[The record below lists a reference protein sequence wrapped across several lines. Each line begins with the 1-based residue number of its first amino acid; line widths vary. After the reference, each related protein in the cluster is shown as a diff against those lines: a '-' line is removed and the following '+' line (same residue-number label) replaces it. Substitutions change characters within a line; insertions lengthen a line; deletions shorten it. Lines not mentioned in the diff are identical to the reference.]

1 MKAGWLNKI
10 DLGNSG
16 FIFKFDIF
24 KQQAMNSI
32 KKVFFL
38 ISIFCVFNKCGI
50 QDSNSDSI
58 SVNSPDRKIRAEIY
72 KDADSKLLYKVEAT
86 GKEIITA
93 SRLGIVSDSIDLGSN
108 IRFGSVKSGRIDEIY
123 SVFGVHNEAVNRC
136 NTKTVEIQT
145 EGENWFL
152 DIRAYDDGVAV
163 RSRLAAKAN
172 RHIQGEATEWK
183 VPSKTLYWY
192 QTDLVSYEGTFE
204 KVMVDTL
211 ASDQIIGLPVTAL
224 LPAGNYALLTEASLM
239 DYSDLA
245 VKTSGEGTLKAFFHA
260 EEEGWTTNE
269 EVIQPWRVT
278 LIANDLNSLVN
289 SDLIRN
295 LCPPPSS
302 ELVNANWI
310 KPGRVAWNWWSTPR
324 LVYDQQH
331 QWVDWAKQLGFEYY
345 LIDAGWTRWQEDNM
359 NAWDGLTE
367 VVSYA
372 KSVGVDIWIWLHSR
386 EVSNEADRTRIFE
399 NAVKTGVSGL
409 KIDFVPKCTHEWSNW
424 YEATL
429 KDAAKNK
436 LMVDFHG
443 AVKPTGRER
452 TWPNELTREAIRG
465 HEYHIK
471 RYKRILEPDHD
482 CVVPFNRFVQGFAD
496 YTPTVFNPSELL
508 GYTWSREIA
517 QAIVF
522 TSPFL
527 CYADHPENYLKN
539 PAINIIKAIP
549 STWDET
555 IVLQDS
561 EIGKCAAFARR
572 SGNAWFI
579 GIINGDKSKNIDI
592 PLSFLPAGTYTLI
605 AYEDDPDRDDGIIQH
620 VSTVSQS
627 DSIKLTIRPKGGFV
641 AELTKR

>member
-1 MKAGWLNKI
+1 
-10 DLGNSG
+10 
-16 FIFKFDIF
+16 
-24 KQQAMNSI
+24 MNSI

-38 ISIFCVFNKCGI
+38 ISIVCLLNKCGY
-50 QDSNSDSI
+50 QNSNSDTI
-58 SVNSPDRKIRAEIY
+58 SVKSPDGRIHVEIY
-72 KDADSKLLYKVEAT
+72 KDADSKLLYKVEAD
-86 GKEIITA
+86 GNPVITP
-93 SRLGIVSDSIDLGSN
+93 SRLGILCDSIDLGSN
-108 IRFGSVKSGRIDEIY
+108 IRFGSVKSGQIDETY
-123 SVFGVHNEAVNRC
+123 SIFGVHNEAVNSC

-172 RHIQGEATEWK
+172 RHIQGETTEWK

-192 QTDLVSYEGTFE
+192 QADLVAYEGTYA

-224 LPAGNYALLTEASLM
+224 LPAGNYALLTEANLV

-260 EEEGWTTNE
+260 EEEGWTTND

-278 LIANDLNSLVN
+278 LIENDLNALVN

-295 LCPPPSS
+295 LCPAPSS
-302 ELVNANWI
+302 ELVNADWI
-310 KPGRVAWNWWSTPR
+310 KPGRVAWNWWSTPA
-324 LVYDQQH
+324 LIYSQQH

-345 LIDAGWTRWQEDNM
+345 LIDAGWTRWQEGNM
-359 NAWDGLTE
+359 NAWDCLTE

-399 NAVKTGVSGL
+399 NAVKAGVSGL

-429 KDAAKNK
+429 KDAAKNR

-443 AVKPTGRER
+443 AVKPTGRVR
-452 TWPNELTREAIRG
+452 TWPNELTREAVRG

-482 CVVPFNRFVQGFAD
+482 CIIPFNRFVQGFAD

-508 GYTWSREIA
+508 GYTWPREIA

-539 PAINIIKAIP
+539 PSINIIKAIP

-561 EIGKCAAFARR
+561 EIGKCAEFARR
-572 SGNAWFI
+572 SGDKWFI
-579 GIINGDKSKNIDI
+579 GIINGDESKNIDI
-592 PLSFLPAGTYTLI
+592 PLSFLPAGNYTLT
-605 AYEDDPDRDDGIIQH
+605 AYEDDPDRDDGLVQH

-627 DSIKLTIRPKGGFV
+627 DKIKLTIRPKGGFA
-641 AELTKR
+641 AELTKI

>member
-1 MKAGWLNKI
+1 MSEILKYTNMK
-10 DLGNSG
+10 
-16 FIFKFDIF
+16 
-24 KQQAMNSI
+24 SI
-32 KKVFFL
+32 NRGMLL
-38 ISIFCVFNKCGI
+38 ISIFCFLNQCGI
-50 QDSNSDSI
+50 QKKVSDAI
-58 SVNSPDRKIRAEIY
+58 QVYSPDGKICVEMF
-72 KDADSKLLYKVEAT
+72 KDTDSKLLYKVTAS
-86 GKEIITA
+86 GMEIITP
-93 SRLGIVSDSIDLGSN
+93 SRFGIISDSIDLGSN
-108 IRFGSVKSGRIDEIY
+108 ITFGSVESGMIDETY
-123 SVFGVHNEAVNRC
+123 SVFGIHNKAINRC
-136 NTKTVEIQT
+136 NTKTVEVRT
-145 EGENWFL
+145 GGEKWFL
-152 DIRAYDDGVAV
+152 DIRAYNDGVAV
-163 RSRLAAKAN
+163 RSRLSAKPD
-172 RHIQGEATEWK
+172 RHITGEVTEWK
-183 VPSKTLYWY
+183 LPSNTLYWY
-192 QTDLVSYEGTFE
+192 QTDLVSYEGTFQ
-204 KVMVDTL
+204 KVLTDTL

-224 LPAGNYALLTEASLM
+224 LSSGKYALLTEANLV

-245 VKTSGEGTLKAFFHA
+245 VKSGEGGTLKGFFHA
-260 EEEGWTTNE
+260 EEEGWFTND
-269 EVIQPWRVT
+269 EVTQPWRVI
-278 LIANDLNSLVN
+278 LIPDDLNALVN

-302 ELVNANWI
+302 ELVNADWI
-310 KPGRVAWNWWSTPR
+310 KPGRAAWNWWSTPA
-324 LVYDQQH
+324 LVYNQQH
-331 QWVDWAKQLGFEYY
+331 QWIDWTKQLGFEFY
-345 LIDAGWTRWQEDNM
+345 LIDAGWTRWQEGNM
-359 NAWDGLTE
+359 NAWDCLTE

-409 KIDFVPKCTHEWSNW
+409 KIDFVPKCTRDWSNW

-429 KDAAKNK
+429 RDAAKNR
-436 LMVDFHG
+436 LIIDFHG
-443 AVKPTGRER
+443 PVKPTGRER

-471 RYKRILEPDHD
+471 RYNRILEPDHD
-482 CVVPFNRFVQGFAD
+482 CTVPFNRFVQGFAD

-508 GYTWSREIA
+508 GYTWTREIA

-539 PAINIIKAIP
+539 PAVDIIKSIP

-572 SGNAWFI
+572 SANTWFI
-579 GIINGDKSKNIDI
+579 GVINGGENKNINI
-592 PLSFLPAGTYTLI
+592 PLRFLQAGSYKMD
-605 AYEDDPDRDDGIIQH
+605 ACEDDPDRDDDINKY

-641 AELTKR
+641 AKLTRL